1 MIILGTN
8 SIKDTGFDVAN
19 SLRFDDGSSD
29 YLNRTQSTSPT
40 NSKKGTISF
49 WVKRGALGDQHI
61 LNGYTDTNNRAFLNF
76 TSDDRLQVGQKNSGT
91 TVYQIQETAQR
102 RDVSAWYNCIFAFDT
117 TDATA
122 SNRLKLYVNGSQVTD
137 FTTNNE
143 IEVNEDIKLFNLAN
157 LQLGRAGGG
166 SNYFD
171 GYLAEFVYVDGSQLG
186 ADSFGEFDDSG
197 IWKPIDISG
206 LTFGNNGFYLENKQ
220 SGTGTNSSGMGADT
234 SGNDFHFAVTN
245 FTAQD
250 QSTDTCTNNFATIN
264 SLDNFYANST
274 FSEGNL
280 KIVTSS
286 NETYNTS
293 TIGVS
298 SGKWYFEVEW
308 DATSSGTSVVGIV
321 DSPSSATSASLHK
334 QSKGWGYR
342 DGGDVKNNDSA
353 VSGSWSSYTTGDIIG
368 IALDL
373 DNNRLF
379 FSKNGSFQN
388 SGDPTSSTGAITI
401 TAPSSLTNGT
411 YFFAIGDYNSGTTT
425 LLANFGSPPFAISSG
440 NTDGNGY
447 GNFEYAVPSGYFA
460 LNTKNLAEYGG

>member
-102 RDVSAWYNCIFAFDT
+102 RDVSAWYNCVFAFDT

-186 ADSFGEFDDSG
+186 ADSFGEFDSDSG
-197 IWKPIDISG
+197 IWKPIDVSG
-206 LTFGNNGFYLENKQ
+206 LTFGTNGFYLDFED
-220 SGTGTNSSGMGADT
+220 SSALGNDV
-234 SGNDFHFAVTN
+234 SGNNNDFTVNNLTAV
-245 FTAQD
+245 D

-264 SLDNFYANST
+264 SLDKNLSDVVL
-274 FSEGNL
+274 SEGNL
-280 KIVTSS
+280 KMTTTAVNKGSRA
-286 NETYNTS
+286 

-298 SGKWYFEVEW
+298 SGKWYWEIKIGSKGSNDILIGIAQPSNWSLDYVGSSS
-308 DATSSGTSVVGIV
+308 TSYSYASG
-321 DSPSSATSASLHK
+321 AQKYNNTSAS
-334 QSKGWGYR
+334 
-342 DGGDVKNNDSA
+342 
-353 VSGSWSSYTTGDIIG
+353 SYGASFTTNDIIG
-368 IALDL
+368 VALNMDDGEIA
-373 DNNRLF
+373 F
-379 FSKNGSFQN
+379 YKNGSSQGTAYTGIPTTDFILPAF
-388 SGDPTSSTGAITI
+388 SGQ
-401 TAPSSLTNGT
+401 
-411 YFFAIGDYNSGTTT
+411 SGGGVDTDFSV
-425 LLANFGSPPFAISSG
+425 NFGSPPYSESG
-440 NTDGNGY
+440 GNSDGNGY
-447 GNFEYAVPSGYFA
+447 GNFAASVPSGYFC
-460 LNTKNLAEYGG
+460 LNTKNLAEYG

>member
-8 SIKDTGFDVAN
+8 SIKDTGYDVAN
-19 SLRFDDGSSD
+19 SLRFNDGSSD

-49 WVKRGALGDQHI
+49 WVKRSALGDQHI

-76 TSDDRLQVGQKNSGT
+76 TSDDKLQVGQKNSGT

-171 GYLAEFVYVDGSQLG
+171 GYLAEFVYVDGSQL
-186 ADSFGEFDDSG
+186 APDQFGEFDSDSG
-197 IWKPIDISG
+197 IWKPIDVSG
-206 LTFGNNGFYLENKQ
+206 LTFGTNGFYLDFEN
-220 SGTGTNSSGMGADT
+220 SGSLGADV
-234 SGNDFHFAVTN
+234 SGNSNN
-245 FTAQD
+245 FTVNNLTAID
-250 QSTDTCTNNFATIN
+250 QSTDTCTNNFATMN
-264 SLDNFYANST
+264 AVDNYYASST

-280 KIVTSS
+280 DCANSS
-286 NETYNTS
+286 STETFNAS

-298 SGKWYFEVEW
+298 SGKWYCEVKVITLSSRVHIGVANKLS
-308 DATSSGTSVVGIV
+308 DATGNYIGHFPNSNSYAYAHYDG
-321 DSPSSATSASLHK
+321 HK
-334 QSKGWGYR
+334 WNNG
-342 DGGDVKNNDSA
+342 DGGSFGNT
-353 VSGSWSSYTTGDIIG
+353 YTTNDIIG

-373 DNNRLF
+373 DNNKMVIF
-379 FSKNGSFQN
+379 
-388 SGDPTSSTGAITI
+388 
-401 TAPSSLTNGT
+401 
-411 YFFAIGDYNSGTTT
+411 
-425 LLANFGSPPFAISSG
+425 
-440 NTDGNGY
+440 Y
-447 GNFEYAVPSGYFA
+447 GNFYNGSS
-460 LNTKNLAEYGG
+460 